1 MKILVSQ
8 QEFVHPRNNFQ
19 FDALERSFYAF
30 LQGHQ
35 LIPAPN
41 INKVVYNDYDCLLLT
56 GGPDSVSRH
65 LTENLL
71 YQHATQNDRAVVG
84 ICHGA
89 FAINDLLGGK
99 NGQVEGHRDTEHRV
113 VLEGK
118 EMLVNSYHSQC
129 IKTLADELRPLA
141 HDEQGNCEAFEHKSK
156 QQWGMVWHPE
166 RMSDPVLPDAVREL
180 LSSTI

>member
-1 MKILVSQ
+1 MKILISQ
-8 QEFVHPRNNFQ
+8 QEFIHSRNNFP
-19 FDALERSFYAF
+19 FDALERSFYVF
-30 LQGHQ
+30 LRGHE

-41 INKVVYNDYDCLLLT
+41 INKVHYNDYDCLLLT
-56 GGPDSVSRH
+56 GGPDSLSRH

-71 YQHATQNDRAVVG
+71 YQHATQNDRAVLG

-99 NGQVEGHRDTEHRV
+99 NGQVEGHRNTEHTV

-118 EMLVNSYHSQC
+118 EIMVNSYHSQC
-129 IKTLADELRPLA
+129 IRELSDELYPLA
-141 HDEQGNCEAFEHKSK
+141 HDEQGNCEAFKHKSK
-156 QQWGMVWHPE
+156 QQWGVVWHPE
-166 RMSDPVLPDAVREL
+166 RMSDPILPDAVREF